1 MAYGARAPFSAY
13 GSPGAPSG
21 SNPCALTGVSA
32 TAGRARAYDRGPA
45 VALALALALVPALAL
60 AGRWTV
66 TWPAA
71 EGRGTAPP
79 DGGRRPQC
87 AARPAAASRTAA
99 AEGSHKT
106 GRRRL
111 AAMTE
116 RPTRRPMTSKM

>member
-32 TAGRARAYDRGPA
+32 TAGRARADGRGPA
-45 VALALALALVPALAL
+45 VAPALALALAF

-99 AEGSHKT
+99 AEGSHRT

-116 RPTRRPMTSKM
+116 R